1 MKFSLPLL
9 LLWREVTIGTGN
21 AHYHSSSGGSGGFS
35 GGSSTDGLSRLRM
48 AVYALVFSDHIART
62 LRDYVLVPSGVM
74 QLLPSWLIS
83 TMHLKQSQD
92 SGGGGG
98 GGGRGMSQMSPS
110 LQRFLLSIG
119 PGRV

>member
-9 LLWREVTIGTGN
+9 LLWREVTIGAAGSS
-21 AHYHSSSGGSGGFS
+21 HYHSSSGGSGG
-35 GGSSTDGLSRLRM
+35 GGSTDELSRIRM

-62 LRDYVLVPSGVM
+62 LRDYLIVPSGVM

-83 TMHLKQSQD
+83 TMNLKQSQD
-92 SGGGGG
+92 NGGG
-98 GGGRGMSQMSPS
+98 GGGRGVAQMSPS

-119 PGRV
+119 PGITLVLM